1 MSELSHIEMSV
12 SPVQKFREYLTTKG
26 MRLTTEREA
35 IVEAIFSHHEHFDR
49 EQMVERLTAQDTGGK
64 RVSRATIFR
73 TIASL
78 EEAGLIRKVARAND
92 RAVYEHA
99 YGYPQHD
106 HMICERCGSL
116 TEFVS
121 EEINAALEEV
131 TLKHG
136 FRMKAHRLEVYGICD
151 ECSKPKKRPYGKLNM
166 V

>member
-1 MSELSHIEMSV
+1 MTELSHIEMAV
-12 SPVQKFREYLTTKG
+12 SPVQKFREYLITKG
-26 MRLTTEREA
+26 KRLTSQQQA
-35 IVEAIFSHHEHFDR
+35 IVEAIFEYHEHFDR
-49 EQMVERLTAQDTGGK
+49 EQMVERLTSSDSEVS
-64 RVSRATIFR
+64 VSRATIHR

-121 EEINAALEEV
+121 EEISKSLEEI

-151 ECSKPKKRPYGKLNM
+151 ECSKPKKRPHSKLNM

>member
-1 MSELSHIEMSV
+1 MTELAHTQMAV

-26 MRLTTEREA
+26 KRLTSQQKS
-35 IVEAIFSHHEHFDR
+35 IVEAIFEYHEHFDR
-49 EQMVERLTAQDTGGK
+49 EHMVERLTTAKSEKT
-64 RVSRATIFR
+64 VSRATIHR

-99 YGYPQHD
+99 YGYPHHD
-106 HMICERCGSL
+106 HMICERCGEL

-121 EEINAALEEV
+121 PEISEALEEIA
-131 TLKHG
+131 LKHG
-136 FRMKAHRLEVYGICD
+136 FRMKAHRLEVYGICN
-151 ECSKPKKRPYGKLNM
+151 ECSKPKKKPHSKLNM

>member
-1 MSELSHIEMSV
+1 MSI

-26 MRLTTEREA
+26 KRLTAEREA
-35 IVEAIFSHHEHFDR
+35 IVEAIFAHHEHFDR
-49 EQMVERLTAQDTGGK
+49 EQMVERLTSTGTPREGK
-64 RVSRATIFR
+64 SVSRATIHR

-121 EEINAALEEV
+121 PEITAALEEI
-131 TLKHG
+131 TMKHG
-136 FRMKAHRLEVYGICD
+136 FRMKAHRLEVYGICN
-151 ECSKPKKRPYGKLNM
+151 ECSKPKKRPHSKLNM

>member
-1 MSELSHIEMSV
+1 MSELTHVEMSV

-35 IVEAIFSHHEHFDR
+35 IVEAIFAHHEHFDR
-49 EQMVERLTAQDTGGK
+49 EQMVERLTSAKTDGK
-64 RVSRATIFR
+64 KVSRATIHR

-121 EEINAALEEV
+121 PEISAALEEI

-136 FRMKAHRLEVYGICD
+136 FRMKAHRLEVYGICN
-151 ECSKPKKRPYGKLNM
+151 ECSKPKSQYGKLNM